1 MAAFAG
7 QLDAEAWPLVVLK
20 PTAYPTKDSL
30 EGLDVALGE
39 LLDRGERFCLL
50 GDLSHKNGMELH
62 EVQHLQALFEE
73 QGERLDRQV
82 VAFGLAI
89 PSAMVRGGMRLVLR
103 ARQPRFP
110 TAVHRSRREASRYL
124 APFLTELSLPVAVGH

>member
-1 MAAFAG
+1 MGSSSGWTERYLVPMAAFAG

-89 PSAMVRGGMRLVLR
+89 PSAMVPKPM
-103 ARQPRFP
+103 
-110 TAVHRSRREASRYL
+110 
-124 APFLTELSLPVAVGH
+124 SLPPPEFSCCTTSIDCTTPYPGWL